1 MAPRLKKT
9 VDEGLKKVTTAVGDG
24 TGEVREKLGEAVKA
38 AGDKLEDA
46 REVAGKA
53 ATAARGR
60 ASRVAGAAAVTGT
73 RVGHRVKRARKTI
86 GYKIAGE
93 EPKKRWTGRL
103 LLAGAAGAV
112 AAFFLDP
119 VSGKRR
125 RSVLRDR
132 VAGTARTV
140 AGKAQQRGRYIATT
154 AAGKVEAFRHRED
167 GPPENDQTLAHKVE
181 SEVFRPADLPKGQV
195 NVNAENGV
203 VVLRGQVK
211 TPDQIKEI
219 ESRARKVQG
228 VRDVRNLLHL
238 PGTEAETRTE
248 SPPAGPPTG

>member
-1 MAPRLKKT
+1 MATKLRKT
-9 VDEGLKKVTTAVGDG
+9 AQKTAKRAASVAGDG
-24 TGEVREKLGEAVKA
+24 TGDVREKLGGAVKA
-38 AGDKLEDA
+38 AGEKLGDA

-60 ASRVAGAAAVTGT
+60 ASRVAGAAAVTGGK
-73 RVGHRVKRARKTI
+73 VGHRVKRARKTI

-93 EPKKRWTGRL
+93 EPKRRTGRV
-103 LLAGAAGAV
+103 LLAGAAGAA

-125 RSVLRDR
+125 RSVLKDR

-140 AGKAQQRGRYIATT
+140 AGKVQQRGRYVAST
-154 AAGKVEAFRHRED
+154 AAGKVEAFRHRQDE
-167 GPPENDQTLAHKVE
+167 PPENDQTLAHKVE
-181 SEVFRPADLPKGQV
+181 SEVFQPAGLPKGKV

-238 PGTEAETRTE
+238 PRTEAETRTQ

>member
-1 MAPRLKKT
+1 MAAKLKKT
-9 VDEGLKKVTTAVGDG
+9 VDKGVKKATTAVGDG
-24 TGEVREKLGEAVKA
+24 TGDAREKLGGAVKAAGEKLGEA
-38 AGDKLEDA
+38 
-46 REVAGKA
+46 REVAGRA

-60 ASRVAGAAAVTGT
+60 ATELAGAAAASGS

-86 GYKIAGE
+86 GYRIAGE
-93 EPKKRWTGRL
+93 EPKRRTGRV
-103 LLAGAAGAV
+103 LLAGAAGAL

-125 RSVLRDR
+125 RNVLKDR

-140 AGKAQQRGRYIATT
+140 AGKAQQRGRYVAST
-154 AAGKVEAFRHRED
+154 AAGKIEAIRHRQD
-167 GPPENDQTLAHKVE
+167 QPPENDQTLAHKVE
-181 SEVFRPADLPKGQV
+181 SEVFQPADLPKGQV

-203 VVLRGQVK
+203 IVLRGQVK
-211 TPDQIKEI
+211 TPDHVKEI
-219 ESRARKVQG
+219 ERRARKVQG